1 MSGQTFHK
9 WGDFLRIYSDI
20 NENLRVV
27 KKLMPVG
34 KSFDVIA
41 REILV
46 DNKKAFILFIDGF
59 IKDSIMVHVMKELQ
73 KVTDVKNENSRKIY
87 LKNIPHIE
95 VSIEHDLQ
103 MVVNDVLSG
112 RLALFVDGNDSVV
125 MIDAREYPAREP
137 SESHIEKTTRGAR
150 DDFVETV
157 KFNTTLIRRR
167 VRDPHLVFEG
177 VRVGEMSKTDVVV
190 GYLDDKVNK
199 KLLNK
204 VLDKLNSIN
213 IHALTMG
220 EKSLEEILMKKKWYN
235 PLPLFRVSERPET
248 VAAHIMEGHIVILVD
263 TSPTAIILPTTLL
276 YFTQY
281 VEDYYQSPISGTI
294 TRLFRMLAIPIAQF
308 LVPLFMLVVR
318 YPTHSLNFA
327 QFLVPEQ
334 TGEISVFVQ
343 IIFIEFWLE
352 ILRLSSLHTPAN
364 IESAFSI
371 IGGLI
376 LGDFA
381 ISMNLLIA
389 DTILFTV
396 ASAVCNHC
404 IANPELGN
412 AIKIFRWFLIVLTGL
427 FGIWGFLVAFFIEI
441 LIVCTTKTFDE
452 QHGYLWPIIPFNFNA
467 LKHFLIRYPLAKFE
481 KKKDTF

>member
-1 MSGQTFHK
+1 M
-9 WGDFLRIYSDI
+9 RISSDI
-20 NENLRVV
+20 NKNLNDIKTV
-27 KKLMPVG
+27 LPVQ
-34 KSFDVIA
+34 KSFDIIA
-41 REILV
+41 REIIV
-46 DNKKAFILFIDGF
+46 DNKKAFILFVDGF
-59 IKDSIMVHVMKELQ
+59 IKDTIMVHVMKELQ
-73 KVTDVKNENSRKIY
+73 KVADESVDSSKKIY
-87 LKNIPHIE
+87 LQNIPYIE
-95 VSIEHDLQ
+95 VSIENDL
-103 MVVNDVLSG
+103 NKIITEVLSG
-112 RLALFVDGNDSVV
+112 QLALFVDGNDSAV
-125 MIDAREYPAREP
+125 MVDTREYPAREP

-157 KFNTTLIRRR
+157 IFNTALIRRR
-167 VRDPHLVFEG
+167 IRDPHLVFEG
-177 VRVGEMSKTDVVV
+177 VKVGSMSKTDVAI
-190 GYLDDKVNK
+190 GYLEDKVNK

-204 VLDKLNSIN
+204 IINKLKDID

-220 EKSLEEILMKKKWYN
+220 EKSLEEILVKKKWYN

-248 VAAHIMEGHIVILVD
+248 VAAHIMEGHIVLLVD
-263 TSPTAIILPTTLL
+263 TSPTALIVPTTLL

-281 VEDYYQSPISGTI
+281 VEDYYQTPMAGTF
-294 TRLFRMLAIPIAQF
+294 TRFIRMLAIPIAQF

-318 YPTHSLNFA
+318 YPTHSMNFA

-334 TGEISVFVQ
+334 TGEISIFVQ
-343 IIFIEFWLE
+343 ILFIEFWLE

-364 IESAFSI
+364 MESAFSI

-404 IANPELGN
+404 IPNPELGN
-412 AIKIFRWFLIVLTGL
+412 AIKIFRWFLIITTGL
-427 FGIWGFLVAFFIEI
+427 FGIWGFFAGLFIEL
-441 LIVCTTKTFDE
+441 LIVFTTKTFDE
-452 QHGYLWPIIPFNFNA
+452 QHGYLWPIIPFNYNA

-481 KKKDTF
+481 KNNKH

>member
-1 MSGQTFHK
+1 MKVSK
-9 WGDFLRIYSDI
+9 DV
-20 NENLRVV
+20 NENLLAIN
-27 KKLMPVG
+27 KILPVE
-34 KSFDVIA
+34 KSFDIIA
-41 REILV
+41 REIIV
-46 DNKKAFILFIDGF
+46 DNKKSFILFVDGF
-59 IKDSIMVHVMKELQ
+59 IKDTIMVHIMKELQ
-73 KVTDVKNENSRKIY
+73 KVSDNTADSSKKIF
-87 LKNIPHIE
+87 LQNIPYIE
-95 VSIEHDLQ
+95 VAIENDL
-103 MVVNDVLSG
+103 NKIITDVLSG
-112 RLALFVDGNDSVV
+112 QLALFVDGNDSVV
-125 MIDAREYPAREP
+125 MIDTREYPARMP

-157 KFNTTLIRRR
+157 IFNTALIRRR
-167 VRDPHLVFEG
+167 IRDPQLVFEG
-177 VRVGEMSKTDVVV
+177 VKVGSISKTDIAI
-190 GYLDDKVNK
+190 GYLENKVNK

-204 VLDKLNSIN
+204 IKNKLNDID

-220 EKSLEEILMKKKWYN
+220 EKSLEEILIKKKWYN

-248 VAAHIMEGHIVILVD
+248 VAAHIMEGHIVLLVD
-263 TSPTAIILPTTLL
+263 TSPTALILPTTLF

-281 VEDYYQSPISGTI
+281 VEDYYQTPLSGTF
-294 TRLFRMLAIPIAQF
+294 TRLVRMLAIPIAWS

-318 YPTHSLNFA
+318 YPSHSLNFA

-334 TGEISVFVQ
+334 TGEISIFVQ

-364 IESAFSI
+364 MESAFSI

-396 ASAVCNHC
+396 SSAVCNHC
-404 IANPELGN
+404 IPNPELGN
-412 AIKIFRWFLIVLTGL
+412 AIKIFRWFLILTTGL
-427 FGIWGFLVAFFIEI
+427 FGIWGFFGGLFVEL
-441 LIVCTTKTFDE
+441 LIIFTTKTFDE
-452 QHGYLWPIIPFNFNA
+452 QHGYLWPLIPFNYTA

-481 KKKDTF
+481 KNNKK